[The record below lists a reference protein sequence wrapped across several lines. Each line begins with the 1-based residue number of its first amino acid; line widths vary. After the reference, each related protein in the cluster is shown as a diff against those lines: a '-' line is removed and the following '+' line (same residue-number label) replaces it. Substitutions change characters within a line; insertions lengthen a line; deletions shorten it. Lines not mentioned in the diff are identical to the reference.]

1 MVSFSKK
8 PEFPQYTFRVAIVK
22 IATSEYLYEWE
33 LNMNRLKVTAIASL
47 VAFSFAA
54 TSAFAEV
61 PAAPSSINPND
72 HVALA
77 NYYEGLVKEVSAKLE
92 TNQQKLN
99 DYEDHPYYY
108 GRQGQDLRSH
118 LQANIREYKK
128 ELVEDLQEA
137 NLHRKIAASEQGRQF
152 SKAEANV
159 GDVAVQ

>member
-22 IATSEYLYEWE
+22 IATSEYLYAWE
-33 LNMNRLKVTAIASL
+33 LNMNRLKVTAIASFVTL
-47 VAFSFAA
+47 SFIA
-54 TSAFAEV
+54 TAAFAEV

-92 TNQQKLN
+92 TNQQKLS

-128 ELVEDLQEA
+128 ELAEDLKEA

-159 GDVAVQ
+159 GGVAVQ

>member
-1 MVSFSKK
+1 
-8 PEFPQYTFRVAIVK
+8 
-22 IATSEYLYEWE
+22 
-33 LNMNRLKVTAIASL
+33 MNSLKVTAVASL
-47 VAFSFAA
+47 IFFGVVT

-128 ELVEDLQEA
+128 ELAEDLQEA

-152 SKAEANV
+152 SKAGTNV

>member
-8 PEFPQYTFRVAIVK
+8 PEFPQYTIRVAIVK
-22 IATSEYLYEWE
+22 IATSKYLYEWE
-33 LNMNRLKVTAIASL
+33 LNMNRLKVTAIASFVTL
-47 VAFSFAA
+47 SFIA

-137 NLHRKIAASEQGRQF
+137 KLHRKIAASEQGRQF

>member
-1 MVSFSKK
+1 
-8 PEFPQYTFRVAIVK
+8 
-22 IATSEYLYEWE
+22 
-33 LNMNRLKVTAIASL
+33 MNRLKVTAIASL

-108 GRQGQDLRSH
+108 GRQG
-118 LQANIREYKK
+118 
-128 ELVEDLQEA
+128 
-137 NLHRKIAASEQGRQF
+137 
-152 SKAEANV
+152 
-159 GDVAVQ
+159 